1 MIAALPKLGVLLLL
15 CGCQYVSGVSD
26 LEIVEPASAGPD
38 WSCLGQST
46 PRTVSGTVSYE
57 GPVRDLATFRIL
69 DDVVVRFCQSG
80 DEPCASPV
88 LSATATNGIV
98 SFSIEASFD
107 GYIELESPGMVPA
120 LIELSRP
127 IGAMRTLT
135 ELRMVDAATLDA
147 FATQLNASV
156 DAALGHAL
164 FWAQDCAGQRASGVS
179 VEALGELS
187 PSTRNY
193 YVVDFKLPSDAV
205 DQTDVSGGGGF
216 INLPAKGMTFD
227 ARRSSSQALVSRFPG
242 RIRPGQVTFLAIE
255 PD

>member
-1 MIAALPKLGVLLLL
+1 VISRLPRLGALLLL
-15 CGCQYVSGVSD
+15 CGCQYVSGAND
-26 LEIVEPASAGPD
+26 LEIAEPSVGPD
-38 WSCLGQST
+38 WICLGQST
-46 PRTVSGTVSYE
+46 PRVVSGTVSYE

-88 LSATATNGIV
+88 LTVTPINGSIAFTIDAT
-98 SFSIEASFD
+98 FD
-107 GYIELESPGMVPA
+107 GYVELESPGMVPA

-127 IGAMRTLT
+127 IGAMRTLS
-135 ELRMVDAATLDA
+135 ELRMVDAATLGA
-147 FATQLNASV
+147 FANQLNASV

-164 FWAQDCAGQRASGVS
+164 FWAQDCAGQRAPGVS

-187 PSTRNY
+187 PSARSY
-193 YVVDFKLPSDAV
+193 YVVDFKLPSDTV

-227 ARRSSSQALVSRFPG
+227 ARRASTGELISRLPG
-242 RIRPGQVTFLAIE
+242 RIRPGQVTFLPIE